1 MLAIF
6 GDTPENFSKVP
17 LKNGLKFRKK
27 GTVLMVMT
35 WKGNGCYLIGESWV
49 RFFHLKQEIDRYTLT
64 QSDYKSGNSLSLY
77 VNNLFSSQNLDF
89 GCSWYEF
96 AMKKSTEP

>member
-27 GTVLMVMT
+27 GTVLMVMK

-49 RFFHLKQEIDRYTLT
+49 RFFPLKQEIDIYTLT
-64 QSDYKSGNSLSLY
+64 RSDCKSGTLY
-77 VNNLFSSQNLDF
+77 HCMSITYLLLRILILAVLGMDL
-89 GCSWYEF
+89 
-96 AMKKSTEP
+96 P